1 MDTKLLEIEDGN
13 GFNESVTYATRS
25 AIEVAVLELI
35 YQGHD
40 RGYWEIDGEHR
51 HPHMNDGTNDR
62 HQIKEKNESSSR
74 FIIDLYYTLACSY
87 VCRQRDIY

>member
-1 MDTKLLEIEDGN
+1 MLNVQTKKTILSVGGGYDVFRFFDMDTKLLEIEDGN

-40 RGYWEIDGEHR
+40 RGYWEINGEHR
-51 HPHMNDGTNDR
+51 HPHLIDGTNDR
-62 HQIKEKNESSSR
+62 HQIKEKK
-74 FIIDLYYTLACSY
+74 
-87 VCRQRDIY
+87 